1 MQKPS
6 IPEGVRDF
14 SPEQVFKRNYLF
26 DVIKKV
32 FLKYGFQ
39 PIETPTMEKLSTL
52 TGKYGEEG
60 DRLLFKILNNGD
72 FLAKANKEALE
83 TMNSNKLVASIADR
97 GMRYDLTVP
106 FARYVVMHQN
116 EIAFPFKRY
125 QIQPV
130 WRADRAQ
137 RGRYREFYQCDVDVV
152 GSNSLLYEAELVQI
166 YDEVFREL
174 DLNVVIKVNNRKILE
189 GIAEAIGAKEQFMD
203 MTVAID
209 KLDKIAWEGVE
220 KELIQRGFEA
230 ASIQK
235 LQNILAIKDLAT
247 LKVHFAQSEIGLKGI
262 AELEAFHK
270 YLDKSTLTNEMA
282 FDITL
287 ARGLTYYTGCIFEV
301 SSKDAKMGSIGGGG
315 RYDDLTGIF
324 GLKGVSGVGVSFGA
338 ERIFDIMEELGK
350 FPTENQNQVK
360 VFFVA
365 EGEAQHLFAFECVTA
380 LRKAGINADIY
391 PEAAKFKKQMEYVL
405 KRNFEYV
412 AIIEQEELEA
422 KKVKFRNM
430 KTKAQE
436 ILTLDELI
444 EKIKQ

>member
-220 KELIQRGFEA
+220 KELTQRGFEA

-270 YLDKSTLTNEMA
+270 YLDKSALTNEVA